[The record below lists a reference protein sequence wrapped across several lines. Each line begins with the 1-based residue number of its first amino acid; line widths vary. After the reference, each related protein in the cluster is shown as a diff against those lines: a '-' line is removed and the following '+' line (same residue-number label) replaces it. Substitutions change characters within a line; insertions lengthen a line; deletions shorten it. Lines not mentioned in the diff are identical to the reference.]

1 MDEQLKKNDIVAVIG
16 GGSWATALV
25 KLLTNNVSTVH
36 WWMRSE
42 EAVSHILRFKHN
54 PRYLQSVQFDLDKVH
69 VSTDLEQTVLHA
81 DYVILAT
88 PAAFLHQSLS
98 SISSDLLK
106 NKIVFSAVKGII
118 PEFHAI
124 PARYIHKTFGTPYLN
139 IGIICGPCH
148 AEEVALER
156 LSYLTIACSEETH
169 ARKIAEL
176 LACRYLKTTLSDDL
190 FGTEISAIL
199 KNVYALAAGI
209 CSGLGYG
216 DNFQAVLISNAIQ
229 EIERFIDV
237 IHEVHRDTKT
247 SAYLGDLLVTAY
259 SNFSRNRTFGFMIGK
274 GYSVKSAQLEM
285 NMVAEGYFATKSLME
300 MNKKFKVDMP
310 ILQAVNN
317 ILYKN
322 MPAALEI
329 RLLCEQLS

>member
-1 MDEQLKKNDIVAVIG
+1 MEEQLDKNAIVAVIG

-42 EAVSHILRFKHN
+42 EAVSHILRYKHN

-69 VSTDLEQTVLHA
+69 VSTDLEQTIQHA

-98 SISSDLLK
+98 SISPELLK
-106 NKIVFSAVKGII
+106 EKIVFSAVKGII

-124 PARYIHKTFGTPYLN
+124 PARYIHKTFGTPYSN

-169 ARKIAEL
+169 ANKIANL

-229 EIERFIDV
+229 EIERFIDA

-285 NMVAEGYFATKSLME
+285 NMIAEGYYATKSLME
-300 MNKKFKVDMP
+300 VNKKFDVEMP
-310 ILQAVNN
+310 ILHAVYN
-317 ILYKN
+317 ILYN
-322 MPAALEI
+322 NRPPALEI
-329 RLLCEQLS
+329 RMLCGQLS